1 MISYNP
7 VVESQGS
14 SSVTPEEPRALRFLG
29 PVRKVLSR
37 FESSDTAIMLTLAA
51 VVGVGAGLG
60 TVAFIRMIAFFQD
73 LFFGRGAWLSTVF
86 SQYWVI
92 LLPALG
98 GLLVG
103 PMIFFLAREAKGH
116 GIPEVMTAMEVE
128 GGRIRPVVIVVKAV
142 TSAIT
147 IGSGGSVGREGP
159 IVQIGAAMGSGIG
172 QRLGLSR
179 QRVLTLVASGAAAG
193 LAATFNAPIAGVM
206 FALEVLLGEYT
217 VQAFSTMVFASV
229 SASVVSRFFL
239 GSHPAFA
246 VPSYSLV
253 SNWELLMYLGLGVA
267 AAIGAGIFVRVLY
280 FTEGTFDGWRFPSY
294 LKPAVGGL
302 ALGVI
307 GFLRPEAFGTGFSV
321 IEDVLQGSVGLSL
334 LLVLVLAKILATS
347 LTLGSGASGGVF
359 APALFI
365 GAVLGGAYGEIMHGL
380 FPGLTAT
387 SGAYAMVGMAAVFAA
402 AARAPITAIIILFEM
417 TLDYTIM
424 LPLMFATVVA
434 TVLAGYMER
443 ESIYTLSLVRRG
455 IEFHGTRGLTALHG
469 VLIEDVMTPAARVSH
484 AYMDMRL
491 EELARLFQETGHHGV
506 TVMDEEGRLA
516 GVVTLSD
523 LERVLPGGD
532 QELAVRDIYTSE
544 VTTAYPDESL
554 EGALRRAGA
563 LDVGRIP
570 VVARQDHR
578 KLLGLLRRGDIVR
591 AYSQVLSEP
600 ESRIRELDRRRVEH
614 ASGSR
619 VVEFGL
625 AEEDV
630 AVGKTLKELDL
641 PPECLVVS
649 IERGNRVVIPKG
661 DTRLL
666 ANDHIVAMAPSDGG
680 LRLRRCLKIGRQ
692 AADQTLSRRSS
703 EERVEGAEN
712 PPTSAGD

>member
-1 MISYNP
+1 MFA
-7 VVESQGS
+7 S
-14 SSVTPEEPRALRFLG
+14 SEETVSAKIAG
-29 PVRKVLSR
+29 PVRSTLKRFLSS
-37 FESSDTAIMLTLAA
+37 ESAVMLALAA
-51 VVGVGAGLG
+51 VIGVSAGLGAVAFIEMISFFRDLFFVRGAGLSG
-60 TVAFIRMIAFFQD
+60 F
-73 LFFGRGAWLSTVF
+73 LSD
-86 SQYWVI
+86 YWVI
-92 LLPALG
+92 VIPAMG

-103 PMIFFLAREAKGH
+103 PMIYFLAREAKGH
-116 GIPEVMTAMEVE
+116 GIPEVMTAMEIE

-142 TSAIT
+142 ASAIT

-246 VPSYSLV
+246 IPSYSLV
-253 SNWELLMYLGLGVA
+253 SHWELLMYLGLGVA
-267 AAIGAGIFVRVLY
+267 AAIGAGVFVRVLY
-280 FTEGTFDGWRFPSY
+280 FTEGLFDGWKFPGY

-302 ALGVI
+302 LLGGI
-307 GFLRPEAFGTGFSV
+307 GFFWPESFGTGFSV

-334 LLVLVLAKILATS
+334 LVVLVFAKIMATS

-365 GAVLGGAYGEIMHGL
+365 GAVLGGAYGQVMHGV
-380 FPGLTAT
+380 FPDITAT

-469 VLIEDVMTPAARVSH
+469 VVIEDVMTPVDRISH
-484 AYMDMRL
+484 ANLDMNL
-491 EELARLFQETGHHGV
+491 DDLARLFQETGHHGV
-506 TVMDEEGRLA
+506 TVLDEEGKLA

-523 LERVLPGGD
+523 LERVLPAGD
-532 QELAVRDIYTSE
+532 KELAVRDIYTSNA
-544 VTTAYPDESL
+544 TIAYPDESL

-570 VVARQDHR
+570 VVDRKDSG

-600 ESRIRELDRRRVEH
+600 ESHIREMDRKRVEH
-614 ASGSR
+614 VTQSR
-619 VVEFGL
+619 VVEFNL

-630 AVGKTLKELDL
+630 AVGETLKDLDL
-641 PPECLVVS
+641 PPECLIVS

-661 DTRLL
+661 DTRL
-666 ANDHIVAMAPSDGG
+666 AAHDRIVALAPSDGG
-680 LRLRRCLKIGRQ
+680 LRLRRCLKIGRK
-692 AADQTLSRRSS
+692 AGEQTAPRRKSGD
-703 EERVEGAEN
+703 RVGGRGE
-712 PPTSAGD
+712 S